1 MSNELVNVAS
11 FADPIEANLAK
22 NNLEAA
28 GVRAFLANE
37 ESVGMLWHLGNA
49 MGWIKVQ
56 VAHDNVDVARALLNK
71 HINPADVDARRARG
85 DSPEAAIS
93 PNLASSDEAEAGDG
107 HEDEN
112 EEDEPEPSLTDRE
125 KDAER
130 ACRGAFVGLL
140 FIPLQV
146 YVFYLLLKVFVS
158 QERLGGRANRRALL
172 AAAIN
177 LPVMTGICCFLRAM
191 LSSNLDRSKSQDLTS
206 SQIAECPMPSTR

>member
-1 MSNELVNVAS
+1 MSNDLVTVAS

-28 GVRAFLANE
+28 GVRTFLANE
-37 ESVGMLWHLGNA
+37 ESVDMLWHLGNA

-56 VAHDNVDVARALLNK
+56 VAHDNLGVARALLNK
-71 HINPADVDARRARG
+71 HKKPAASTRDEPVEDP
-85 DSPEAAIS
+85 PEAALS
-93 PNLASSDEAEAGDG
+93 PNLAGSDEAEAGDE

-112 EEDEPEPSLTDRE
+112 QEDEPEPSLTDRE

-158 QERLGGRANRRALL
+158 QERLADRARRRALV

-177 LPVMTGICCFLRAM
+177 LPVMIGICCFLRAM
-191 LSSNLDRSKSQDLTS
+191 LSSS
-206 SQIAECPMPSTR
+206 